1 MASNARAVNN
11 YQKQQ
16 MRDQI
21 QCQVE
26 EFLKRGGEIHVMDDA
41 GKRNNAKRAS
51 VWHGQEDIHQLI
63 D

>member
-1 MASNARAVNN
+1 
-11 YQKQQ
+11 

-41 GKRNNAKRAS
+41 GKRNNSKRAS